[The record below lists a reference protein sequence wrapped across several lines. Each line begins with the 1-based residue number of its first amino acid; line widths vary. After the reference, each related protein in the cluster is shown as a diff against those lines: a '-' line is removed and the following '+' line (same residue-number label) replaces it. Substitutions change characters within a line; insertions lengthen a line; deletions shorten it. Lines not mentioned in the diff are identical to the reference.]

1 MLSSVQGLAT
11 YEPVELI
18 WYLQVILDVR
28 VYWMGNVTVT
38 VEVVLSAEVVALAKV
53 VEVKLLVMVR
63 S

>member
-38 VEVVLSAEVVALAKV
+38 VEVVLSAEVVALAKE

>member
-1 MLSSVQGLAT
+1 MQGLVT

-18 WYLQVILDVR
+18 WYLQVILEVR
-28 VYWMGNVTVT
+28 VYWMGKVTVT

>member
-1 MLSSVQGLAT
+1 M
-11 YEPVELI
+11 ELI

-38 VEVVLSAEVVALAKV
+38 VEVVLRAEVVALAKV